1 MPILTK
7 NETPT
12 KGQKA
17 EFQLDKAALA
27 ALSSVSSDI
36 YFSDMT
42 NWNQVE
48 LVYVSPVGRQR
59 KVVKFD
65 ATQATPVGVFFA
77 SLKAKNDFQIQ
88 YIMIN
93 DFDGGE
99 FKINRSE
106 LTVAEFDIDMGGPT
120 TSITRTFT
128 TPLQSYDNLYTNG
141 EPPIAVSQILPPLLE
156 LSVQV
161 DQVSLFGEAFY
172 ELDTNALSL
181 AVPENTDYVIEIYF
195 DNASS
200 ASGSMGTLVSVSF
213 DTWVYYETPFIDI
226 GSSPLVVPFNR
237 GAAAPT
243 SGWLSVRA
251 ATQVDGASATFISL
265 FISQIIIRPALP

>member
-65 ATQATPVGVFFA
+65 ATQATPIGVFFA

-99 FKINRSE
+99 FKISRSE
-106 LTVAEFDIDMGGPT
+106 LTVAEFDIEMG
-120 TSITRTFT
+120 
-128 TPLQSYDNLYTNG
+128 
-141 EPPIAVSQILPPLLE
+141 
-156 LSVQV
+156 
-161 DQVSLFGEAFY
+161 
-172 ELDTNALSL
+172 
-181 AVPENTDYVIEIYF
+181 
-195 DNASS
+195 
-200 ASGSMGTLVSVSF
+200 
-213 DTWVYYETPFIDI
+213 ETPV
-226 GSSPLVVPFNR
+226 STEVR
-237 GAAAPT
+237 PT
-243 SGWLSVRA
+243 SVVNFYGLNVVGNLA
-251 ATQVDGASATFISL
+251 DGSTSSDPLNYASAGAHAEAKLDLGQTKTINKVSISLGALTPTSDGMEWLPAQISIYKGQYGSTFIKSFTIPFYDRAYFTANVL
-265 FISQIIIRPALP
+265 KDFVLDAPETERYFVIHFDGWADQSQGTSVKITEITTFE

>member
-106 LTVAEFDIDMGGPT
+106 LTVAEFDIDVGGPAPVV
-120 TSITRTFT
+120 SLNFT
-128 TPLQSYDNLYTNG
+128 QGS
-141 EPPIAVSQILPPLLE
+141 LPPGSSVVSGTAPDMSNASAKFIGQSAQINMPIEYIYVSGASYNVRLYIKSVNQYSGHSVSCALNSLFRTSYYPSMSVNE
-156 LSVQV
+156 VDPTLNLVANVGGYIEYNFAAGPQFNDGFPVILSVQISPSGWIE
-161 DQVSLFGEAFY
+161 DHLEI
-172 ELDTNALSL
+172 TK
-181 AVPENTDYVIEIYF
+181 IEIF
-195 DNASS
+195 E
-200 ASGSMGTLVSVSF
+200 V
-213 DTWVYYETPFIDI
+213 
-226 GSSPLVVPFNR
+226 
-237 GAAAPT
+237 
-243 SGWLSVRA
+243 
-251 ATQVDGASATFISL
+251 
-265 FISQIIIRPALP
+265 